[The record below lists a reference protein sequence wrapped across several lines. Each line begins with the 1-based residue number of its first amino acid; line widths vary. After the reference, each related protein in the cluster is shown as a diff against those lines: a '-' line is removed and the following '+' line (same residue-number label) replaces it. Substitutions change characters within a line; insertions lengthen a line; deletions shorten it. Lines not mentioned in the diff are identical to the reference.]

1 MTFRWLKR
9 YVPRSLYLRAA
20 LILVLPVV
28 VLQTV
33 LSVVFVQRLFE
44 DVTAQMTGNLAVELG
59 YLRDLVEE
67 APNLEVAQY
76 WLAATADELRI
87 DWALPDPAPVEQS
100 RRVAWDLSGR
110 LVIPTLEEA
119 LAGLGGVDLMADK
132 KLVDLTIA
140 TSKGPLGLSF
150 DRDRVS
156 AENPHQLLV
165 ITFLTA
171 MLMTGVAYLFLRN
184 QLRPIKRMAEAAT
197 AFGRGRSVP
206 YRPSG
211 ATEVREAGAAF
222 LDMRHRIERQIEQRT
237 TMLSGISHDL
247 RTPLTRLNL
256 GLAMIDDAEAGP
268 MRADVD
274 EMRRMLDAF
283 LDFARDGALD
293 EPEPADPAAI
303 LRDAAEKAR
312 RGGATVEMG
321 VIDPIGSMPLRP
333 LAVSRAVENLVSN
346 ALRHGGRCA
355 LSLAALDSAVIF
367 TVEDDGP
374 GIPEPQREEA
384 MRAFT
389 RLDHA
394 RNQDAG
400 GGVGLGLSIA
410 RDVARQH
417 GGTLRLGS
425 SERLGGLRADL
436 VLAR

>member
-1 MTFRWLKR
+1 MTFGWLKR
-9 YVPRSLYLRAA
+9 YAPRSLYLRAA

-44 DVTAQMTGNLAVELG
+44 DVTQQMTDNLGVELG
-59 YLRDLVEE
+59 YLIDLVEAAPDE
-67 APNLEVAQY
+67 ATAHA
-76 WLAATADELRI
+76 WLGATADELRI
-87 DWALPDPAPVEQS
+87 DWELPDPDPLTASARSV
-100 RRVAWDLSGR
+100 WDLSGR
-110 LVIPTLEEA
+110 LVIPTLEDA
-119 LAGLGGVDLMADK
+119 LPELRGVDLAGDSNV
-132 KLVDLTIA
+132 VDLTVQ
-140 TSKGPLGLSF
+140 TSKGLLALSF

-171 MLMTGVAYLFLRN
+171 MLMTGVAFLFLRN
-184 QLRPIKRMAEAAT
+184 QLRPIKRLADTAA

-206 YRPSG
+206 YRPTG

-256 GLAMIDDAEAGP
+256 GLAMIDDAEAEH

-303 LRDAAEKAR
+303 VRDAAEKAR
-312 RGGATVEMG
+312 RGGASVEVG
-321 VIDPIGSMPLRP
+321 EIAAVGRVPLRP
-333 LAVSRAVENLVSN
+333 LAVGRAVENLVSN

-355 LSLAALDSAVIF
+355 VSLGAIDSAVIF

-374 GIPEPQREEA
+374 GIPGPQREEA

-389 RLDHA
+389 RLDRA
-394 RNQDAG
+394 RNQDRG
-400 GGVGLGLSIA
+400 GGVGLGLAIA

-417 GGTLRLGS
+417 GGTLRLGRS
-425 SERLGGLRADL
+425 DRLGGLRADL

>member
-1 MTFRWLKR
+1 MTFHWLKR
-9 YVPRSLYLRAA
+9 YVPRSLYLRAT
-20 LILVLPVV
+20 LILVLPVI

-44 DVTAQMTGNLAVELG
+44 DVTQQMTGNMAVELG
-59 YLRDLVEE
+59 YLKDIVEA
-67 APNLEVAQY
+67 APDPEMART

-87 DWALPDPAPVEQS
+87 DWELPDQTPVSENRRAPY
-100 RRVAWDLSGR
+100 DLSGR
-110 LVIPTLEEA
+110 LVIPTLDAA
-119 LAGLGGVDLMADK
+119 LPGLGGVDLERDK
-132 KLVDLTIA
+132 DLVDLTVA
-140 TSKGPLGLSF
+140 TGKGALGLSF

-171 MLMTGVAYLFLRN
+171 MLMTGVAFVFLRN
-184 QLRPIKRMAEAAT
+184 QLRPIKRMAEAAS

-211 ATEVREAGAAF
+211 AREVREAGTAF

-237 TMLSGISHDL
+237 SMLSGISHDL

-256 GLAMIDDAEAGP
+256 GLAMIEDPEAER
-268 MRADVD
+268 MRSDVA

-293 EPEPADPAAI
+293 ELEMSDPATI
-303 LRDAAEKAR
+303 VRDAVEKAR
-312 RGGATVEMG
+312 RGGAAVEVGDMAAMG
-321 VIDPIGSMPLRP
+321 SIPLRP
-333 LAVSRAVENLVSN
+333 LAVKRAVENLVSN

-355 LSLAALDSAVIF
+355 LSLASTDSAVIF
-367 TVEDDGP
+367 SVEDDGP
-374 GIPEPQREEA
+374 GIPEARREEA
-384 MRAFT
+384 MRAFS
-389 RLDHA
+389 RLDRA
-394 RNQDAG
+394 RNQDRG
-400 GGVGLGLSIA
+400 GGVGLGLAIA

-417 GGTLRLGS
+417 GGTLRLGRS
-425 SERLGGLRADL
+425 ARLGGLKADL